1 MFYTSATISRMKDRK
16 GKPWRGTLFYKDPET
31 NEHKQKRK
39 ILGKFHYK
47 RDAELALQA
56 WRDEEERKVTFADT
70 SQSTSAFIRNHLA
83 EQQAIGKISAVTY
96 ANSIRLL
103 EKSIAP
109 YIGAIDFNDL
119 TPTIIQEWVNQLATK
134 YKPSSVRTIFAILSK
149 TCKSAYRK
157 DLIPKD
163 PSKAIELPKIR
174 RQAINYLSNEDQR
187 KFLAYMKP
195 QSTFYLASMIAL
207 YSGMRAGEICAL
219 RWKDVNLA
227 MGIIYIRH
235 AASEIKESGSSTIA
249 IGNPKAESIRNV
261 PLMPQLKEI
270 LIAQK
275 KEVKPQHDDFIVE
288 QRNPRLLCT
297 SFLKWSQ
304 RHNVIGEGGKAI
316 SMHGLR
322 HTFATRAVQS
332 GMDIKSL
339 QSILGH
345 ASASMTLDVY
355 ASSDAMATKVNMDK
369 LAQYMKGVEETDD
382 MGF

>member
-1 MFYTSATISRMKDRK
+1 MIERVNMFYTSATISRMKDRK

-157 DLIPKD
+157 DNIPKD
-163 PSKAIELPKIR
+163 PSKAI
-174 RQAINYLSNEDQR
+174 
-187 KFLAYMKP
+187 
-195 QSTFYLASMIAL
+195 
-207 YSGMRAGEICAL
+207 
-219 RWKDVNLA
+219 
-227 MGIIYIRH
+227 
-235 AASEIKESGSSTIA
+235 
-249 IGNPKAESIRNV
+249 
-261 PLMPQLKEI
+261 
-270 LIAQK
+270 
-275 KEVKPQHDDFIVE
+275 
-288 QRNPRLLCT
+288 
-297 SFLKWSQ
+297 
-304 RHNVIGEGGKAI
+304 
-316 SMHGLR
+316 
-322 HTFATRAVQS
+322 
-332 GMDIKSL
+332 
-339 QSILGH
+339 
-345 ASASMTLDVY
+345 
-355 ASSDAMATKVNMDK
+355 
-369 LAQYMKGVEETDD
+369 
-382 MGF
+382 